1 MMRVKFYILKVCFVS
16 TALKGGKFFAP
27 CSCNVEACGCVGE
40 RIKITKPDKVNF
52 DSYQN
57 DKTGLSKLPKGKI
70 EGSIYI
76 KFLDAY
82 YNLLFPHSTNQYCFS
97 IKINNVLVTYRDQ
110 IKDV

>member
-1 MMRVKFYILKVCFVS
+1 MYEFKYNVTIVTLLDISLTSKKYSMIMIRVKFIILKVCFVS

-57 DKTGLSKLPKGKI
+57 DKTRLSKLPKGKI
-70 EGSIYI
+70 
-76 KFLDAY
+76 
-82 YNLLFPHSTNQYCFS
+82 
-97 IKINNVLVTYRDQ
+97 
-110 IKDV
+110 